1 MIDTDDYNL
10 RGIPMKSNQ
19 VAVNRRK
26 YHSKRIIKIKLARTF
41 NILLI
46 FFYQIAYLKCSLSN
60 KECDICWIECM
71 KVFKLC
77 KTVALS
83 FTFVGLL
90 ARLESASKC
99 AATSLFA
106 PTLPQAA
113 MAKQTTTQKNR
124 ILFNCIQRAGRVNID
139 SD

>member
-1 MIDTDDYNL
+1 
-10 RGIPMKSNQ
+10 
-19 VAVNRRK
+19 
-26 YHSKRIIKIKLARTF
+26 
-41 NILLI
+41 
-46 FFYQIAYLKCSLSN
+46 
-60 KECDICWIECM
+60 M

-139 SD
+139 SDQVFVLVLITQYSWFWYFIYL

>member
-46 FFYQIAYLKCSLSN
+46 FFIKSLTLN
-60 KECDICWIECM
+60 
-71 KVFKLC
+71 
-77 KTVALS
+77 VACPIKS
-83 FTFVGLL
+83 VIY
-90 ARLESASKC
+90 AEENA
-99 AATSLFA
+99 
-106 PTLPQAA
+106 
-113 MAKQTTTQKNR
+113 
-124 ILFNCIQRAGRVNID
+124 
-139 SD
+139 